1 MKIIS
6 NLKKNAPSGRFFY
19 EVVISLS
26 FLLLFGSWIT
36 SVHFLPWISW
46 HNEVLAFAVV
56 LLLSSVL
63 LGNCLAHGKSAIFLP
78 MIGWPIGLL
87 CAVVVIQ
94 LAIGRILFMGDTV
107 VLGFYLLLCLLA
119 MTVGYAA
126 MSSQE
131 REKTSG
137 TELVNKLAVLLVV
150 GGMTSAIMALVQA
163 LDVWELNAWIT
174 RLPNLRRPGGNLAQ
188 PNQLATLL
196 LFAIASTAYL
206 FESRRLSALSA
217 FPIAAVLLF
226 GLVVTESRSGVLG
239 LLFIAAWWFAKR
251 RRLGFTLSLPT
262 VSLWLTFFGC
272 CFWFWPTCFTFIQE
286 GGWTQAVVMQVNVG
300 DSGRLAIWQQLWQA
314 VLIRPWFGWGLRE
327 VSTAQNAIIHN
338 YAESMP
344 VTYAHNVVMDLAVG
358 IGLPLALLLTGVAL
372 VWLWR
377 RARAV
382 NDALTW
388 YCLAAALPL
397 GVHSMLEY
405 PFAYAYLLVPV
416 MLLLGVLEARLAPGR
431 GLRMPWWSATMAWM
445 LISTTMVWSVIE
457 YTLIEA
463 DFRIVRFEA
472 LRVGQTP
479 FDYERPHII
488 LLTQLDALLHG
499 GRLVPKPG
507 MNADE
512 IELARK
518 VALRFPWPATQ
529 NRYAQSLALN
539 GNAEEAMR
547 QFRVIRAV
555 HGEPTY
561 AQVKNGWIL
570 LATEKYP
577 QPQDL
582 KLP

>member
-1 MKIIS
+1 
-6 NLKKNAPSGRFFY
+6 
-19 EVVISLS
+19 
-26 FLLLFGSWIT
+26 
-36 SVHFLPWISW
+36 
-46 HNEVLAFAVV
+46 
-56 LLLSSVL
+56 
-63 LGNCLAHGKSAIFLP
+63 
-78 MIGWPIGLL
+78 
-87 CAVVVIQ
+87 
-94 LAIGRILFMGDTV
+94 
-107 VLGFYLLLCLLA
+107 
-119 MTVGYAA
+119 
-126 MSSQE
+126 
-131 REKTSG
+131 
-137 TELVNKLAVLLVV
+137 
-150 GGMTSAIMALVQA
+150 
-163 LDVWELNAWIT
+163 
-174 RLPNLRRPGGNLAQ
+174 
-188 PNQLATLL
+188 
-196 LFAIASTAYL
+196 
-206 FESRRLSALSA
+206 
-217 FPIAAVLLF
+217 
-226 GLVVTESRSGVLG
+226 
-239 LLFIAAWWFAKR
+239 
-251 RRLGFTLSLPT
+251 
-262 VSLWLTFFGC
+262 
-272 CFWFWPTCFTFIQE
+272 
-286 GGWTQAVVMQVNVG
+286 MQVNVG

-479 FDYERPHII
+479 LDYERPQII

-499 GRLVPKPG
+499 GRIVPKPG
-507 MNADE
+507 MNVDE

-547 QFRVIRAV
+547 QLRVIRAV
-555 HGEPTY
+555 HGELTY
-561 AQVKNGWIL
+561 AQIKNGWIL

-577 QPQDL
+577 QLQDL